1 MGNVCPKEAECPS
14 GEQMYCAEIDGEKTH
29 VCIGSNNKNLTT
41 DEQTFLNNKD
51 SYKQITTDQQEFLD
65 AVKECNIS
73 NVESTNKA
81 VIIGYNPD
89 DDNYDGQCL
98 SQEQVQDIKT
108 LSKYP
113 DDIPEMIEGLKKRND
128 FFTNPE
134 NCTGDFLISEDME
147 FCYPLT
153 RASLTDPSSGPY
165 EMFTIDTRNRVQ
177 FQEPTAETQTETEA
191 YKVRGCPVDEKPK
204 MNWLFIVLAILV
216 LVVLSNRRN
225 LKLF

>member
-1 MGNVCPKEAECPS
+1 
-14 GEQMYCAEIDGEKTH
+14 MYCAEIDGEKTH

-51 SYKQITTDQQEFLD
+51 SYKEFLD
-65 AVKECNIS
+65 AVNECDIS

-147 FCYPLT
+147 FCYPLN
-153 RASLTDPSSGPY
+153 RMSATDDEGSF
-165 EMFTIDTRNRVQ
+165 EMFTIDTRNKVQ
-177 FQEPTAETQTETEA
+177 YQEPAAETQTETEA